1 MNRGEQMK
9 LFSAPESLEIS
20 ASSIHAPLPNEVG
33 NASRDRRAGKYG
45 SVTASADTIQ
55 INNLHPLKQNSS
67 SRGSAQGMTNA
78 LEHHHHGTMRQTV
91 LNIAKACAGTGTL
104 ALPYAAAQGGYV
116 FNIAGLVMMSCWN
129 IYSVSTLCRCREL
142 IPAES
147 ASDGSIEEI
156 DSGKKDQSS
165 ESVPSSG
172 GSSQR
177 CRRTRSNMQ
186 KLFKVLVDDQVD
198 SVDFDESEAD
208 EREKYPEKPPP
219 PEGTATYGR
228 AAWYAFGPMG
238 LHALDTI
245 MVVLLCGIVIAYQDA
260 LISFIRDT
268 PFTTGSA
275 AFDSIWTVLVIAPL
289 SCVPDL
295 SYLSRCSALGIFAI
309 FITFFV
315 IFCYGVV
322 ENGFF
327 AGFREISWT
336 DLWPQG
342 FTGVGNWFG
351 IVAFGFGIVPIAY
364 NIQESMEHPERMP
377 HATKLALL
385 TVCGA
390 YVVIGN
396 GVAILLKPSVPQ
408 FEGDVLHE
416 LPESWIPTMIRL
428 AMAFV
433 VLVTVPL
440 LVVPCAELIEGKMGM
455 NAASPLASRL
465 TLRFI
470 ICLVCCGTASSIPGF
485 VHVISF
491 IGAFCMSLTSFVFP
505 PLMHIA
511 LLKRH
516 QDEEDE
522 ERCSSSQPLLPSHE
536 LERFGSDEHEKMRD
550 RRAIQVDSALLVCG
564 IFATVFASFLTFSDL
579 LQNAE
584 R

>member
-9 LFSAPESLEIS
+9 LLSAPESLEIS
-20 ASSIHAPLPNEVG
+20 AGSIHALLPNEVG
-33 NASRDRRAGKYG
+33 GASRESVGRYG

-55 INNLHPLKQNSS
+55 INNLPPLKQSS
-67 SRGSAQGMTNA
+67 SSGGSAQGMTNA
-78 LEHHHHGTMRQTV
+78 REHHHGTLRQTV
-91 LNIAKACAGTGTL
+91 LNISKACAGTGTL
-104 ALPYAAAQGGYV
+104 ALPYAAAQGGYL
-116 FNIAGLVMMSCWN
+116 FNIAGLVLMSCWN
-129 IYSVSTLCRCREL
+129 IYSVSTLCKCREL
-142 IPAES
+142 IPAAS
-147 ASDGSIEEI
+147 ASNGSAE
-156 DSGKKDQSS
+156 DSDRGKKGQSS

-186 KLFKVLVDDQVD
+186 KMFKVLVDDQVD
-198 SVDFDESEAD
+198 FEESEAD
-208 EREKYPEKPPP
+208 EREKYPEKPP

-228 AAWYAFGPMG
+228 AAWYAFGPVG
-238 LHALDTI
+238 LHSLDTI

-275 AFDSIWTVLVIAPL
+275 AFDSIWTVLIIAPL

-309 FITFFV
+309 FVTFFV

-322 ENGFF
+322 ENGFL

-351 IVAFGFGIVPIAY
+351 IVAFGFGVTPIAY

-390 YVVIGN
+390 YVVISD
-396 GVAILLKPSVPQ
+396 GVAVLLRPSVPH

-465 TLRFI
+465 TLRFSL
-470 ICLVCCGTASSIPGF
+470 CLVCSGTASCIPGF

-522 ERCSSSQPLLPSHE
+522 ERCSTSQPFLSSNE
-536 LERFGSDEHEKMRD
+536 LERFGSDELEKMRD

-579 LQNAE
+579 LHNAE